1 MCFGHAH
8 LRLAFFFFFFL
19 GRSAFQVWQW
29 VPCTIHKT
37 HKSLFSTKLSLKIN
51 HTALFTHLKIILLQY
66 FQFSVKL
73 AVSKCTLTNN
83 FNYMYISFLQILIN
97 NLNYQIPII
106 SPLKKKRNGKGL
118 CLVKVFIGHGRIRTH
133 IRFSLDTSR
142 TKKKLI
148 IFRHKSLTKKQ
159 NNQFLT
165 LNFVMKVTTTKSNCF
180 LSTIY
185 FIQSLFHRTN
195 QGLKKKKKSSLRN
208 LESQSLFIYF

>member
-1 MCFGHAH
+1 MDCV
-8 LRLAFFFFFFL
+8 LAMRIYVWLFFFFFL

-106 SPLKKKRNGKGL
+106 SPLQKKRNGKDL

-148 IFRHKSLTKKQ
+148 IFRYKSLTKKQ

-195 QGLKKKKKSSLRN
+195 QGLKKKKKN
-208 LESQSLFIYF
+208 PHLEI

>member
-1 MCFGHAH
+1 
-8 LRLAFFFFFFL
+8 
-19 GRSAFQVWQW
+19 
-29 VPCTIHKT
+29 
-37 HKSLFSTKLSLKIN
+37 
-51 HTALFTHLKIILLQY
+51 
-66 FQFSVKL
+66 
-73 AVSKCTLTNN
+73 
-83 FNYMYISFLQILIN
+83 MYISFLPILIN

-106 SPLKKKRNGKGL
+106 SPLQKKRNGKGL

-195 QGLKKKKKSSLRN
+195 QGLKKKKKILTQKFRITV
-208 LESQSLFIYF
+208 FIYLFLKVAEWVQKSWHQCPRQGKSTR